1 MGQDVSV
8 ILDRQSEVSP
18 MGRGEYLCM
27 GVAWEPTL
35 GCLGADQGVHLVGCG
50 RPNVVALDLG
60 WV

>member
-1 MGQDVSV
+1 
-8 ILDRQSEVSP
+8 
-18 MGRGEYLCM
+18 
-27 GVAWEPTL
+27 L